1 MAWRKYSVD
10 NILALIFADQEKEE
24 KEAKDAPSSSAPEA
38 CFSEDEEEFVQGLDH
53 YQDT

>member
-10 NILALIFADQEKEE
+10 NILALILADQE